1 METMKL
7 EATARE
13 DLGSAK
19 SRRLRAAGTV
29 PAVVY
34 GYRAETKHIS
44 VVPKA
49 VVTLLGMRRGK
60 NQLVELEIDGKPGPR
75 CIIREVQVHPVRR
88 TLMHVDFCEVSETR
102 PIVINVPVE
111 IVGRSIAEKAG
122 GKRQQIIRDLNIRCL
137 PQHIPD
143 AITYD
148 VTSVA
153 SATTVHISDLIMP
166 EGVTAI
172 YRQNYPVLTISLAG
186 SAADAA

>member
-7 EATARE
+7 EATART
-13 DLGSAK
+13 DIGSAK
-19 SRRLRAAGTV
+19 SRRLRVAGTV

-49 VVTLLGMRRGK
+49 VIAVLGTRRGT
-60 NQLVELEIDGKPGPR
+60 NQLVELQIDGKPGPR

-88 TLMHVDFCEVSETR
+88 TLLHVDFCEVSESR
-102 PIVINVPVE
+102 PVTINVPIE
-111 IVGRSIAEKAG
+111 IIGRSIAEKAG
-122 GKRQQIIRDLNIRCL
+122 GKRQQIIRNLNIRCL

-148 VTSVA
+148 VNSIAT
-153 SATTVHISDLIMP
+153 ATTVHISDLIMP
-166 EGVTAI
+166 EGVTAL
-172 YRQNYPVLTISLAG
+172 YRQNYPVVTISMAG
-186 SAADAA
+186 GTADAA